1 MGKSIFYIWFL
12 LVFSI
17 SYGNAQILK
26 PIEWEFKIDSSS
38 SDNLNEVTLIFT
50 ANIEPTWYLYSSD
63 VDPNVLTKDT
73 QFDFKNNN
81 SFTLVDTIM
90 PINPKTKYDSIW
102 EGVVTYFDLTGTF
115 IQKIKLESEN
125 PYINGTI
132 DYQVCSE
139 IEGKCIPFQ
148 TDFVF
153 YKSNKQEIDEED
165 VSYEDIIQTDN
176 FSSIFSFMIISFLAG
191 LLAIL
196 TPCVFPMI
204 PITVSYFTSKE
215 NKAKS
220 KFYALSYGIF
230 IVLIFTLL
238 GVVLSLIMGP
248 QAANELATGWI
259 PNIIF
264 FLVFIFFGFSLLGF
278 FEITIPSFI
287 LNPIDKKSNDN
298 GLIGV
303 FFMAFT
309 LVLVSFSCTG
319 PLVGGILVQSALG
332 ISLKPILGM
341 LSFSMAFA
349 IPFTFLAFFPEK
361 LKSLPKSGNWMN
373 VIKSILGFLEIA
385 FAFKFLSII
394 DQAYH
399 LNILDRDLNLII
411 WAIIIFIMFL
421 YLIGQI
427 KLHGNYINKK
437 SIRYKTLG
445 LFSLAL
451 SIYFVSGLFG
461 NKLKALAG
469 YLPPQKSTYISLS
482 KLKREPF
489 YEKNESA
496 SDYVGSKYSTFLKAP
511 HNLNAFFDYS
521 EGLNYAKVVNKPILL
536 DFTGHGCVNCR
547 EVEARTW
554 SDSKILNILNT
565 NYILVQLYVDD
576 KTNLPKEEWVMSSY
590 DNKLKKTIG
599 RINADLQIT
608 KFNNNAQPFYVLLN
622 PYDETLLERPIGYE
636 LDVNRYINFLEK
648 GIQSF
653 YEK

>member
-1 MGKSIFYIWFL
+1 MDKRIFYICL
-12 LVFSI
+12 LFVFSI
-17 SYGNAQILK
+17 SYGKAQILK
-26 PIEWEFKIDSSS
+26 PIEWNFKIDSSGFE
-38 SDNLNEVTLIFT
+38 NLNEVKLVFT

-73 QFDFKNNN
+73 QFEFKNNN
-81 SFTLVDTIM
+81 SFTLVDTII
-90 PINPKTKYDSIW
+90 PINPKIKYDSIW

-153 YKSNKQEIDEED
+153 YESNKQEIDEEG

-220 KFYALSYGIF
+220 KFYAISYGVF
-230 IVLIFTLL
+230 IILIFTLL

-361 LKSLPKSGNWMN
+361 LKSLPKSGDWMN

-411 WAIIIFIMFL
+411 WAVIIFIMFL
-421 YLIGQI
+421 YLIGYV
-427 KLHGNYINKK
+427 KLHGGYLNKK
-437 SIRYKTLG
+437 STRYNILG
-445 LFSLAL
+445 LFSLIF

-461 NKLKALAG
+461 NKLTGLAG
-469 YLPPQKSTYISLS
+469 YLPPQKSTYISII

-496 SDYVGSKYSTFLKAP
+496 EDYIGSKYSTFLKAP
-511 HNLNAFFDYS
+511 HNLNAFFDYA
-521 EGLNYAKVVNKPILL
+521 EGLNYAKVVNKPVLL

-576 KTNLPKEEWVMSSY
+576 KTNLPEEEWILSSY
-590 DNKLKKTIG
+590 DKKLKKTIG

-636 LDVNRYINFLEK
+636 LDVNRYTNFLEK

-653 YEK
+653 YEN

>member
-1 MGKSIFYIWFL
+1 MGKNIFYICFL
-12 LVFSI
+12 FVISI

-26 PIEWEFKIDSSS
+26 PIEWDFKIDSS
-38 SDNLNEVTLIFT
+38 NLEKSNEVNLVFT
-50 ANIEPTWYLYSSD
+50 ASIEPTWYLYSSD
-63 VDPNVLTKDT
+63 VDPNVVTADT
-73 QFDFKNNN
+73 EFEFINNKT
-81 SFTLVDTIM
+81 FTLIDTII
-90 PINPKTKYDSIW
+90 PINPKIKYDSIW

-115 IQKIKLESEN
+115 VQKIRLDTES
-125 PYINGTI
+125 PYVNGTI
-132 DYQVCSE
+132 YYQVCSE
-139 IEGKCIPFQ
+139 IEGKCIQFS

-153 YKSNKQEIDEED
+153 YDKNRVDKDEN
-165 VSYEDIIQTDN
+165 DILYGSITQTDN
-176 FSSIFSFMIISFLAG
+176 FSSIFSFMVISFLAG

-215 NKAKS
+215 NRAKS
-220 KFYALSYGIF
+220 KFHAVSYGLF
-230 IVLIFTLL
+230 IVLIFTFL
-238 GVVLSLIMGP
+238 GVVLSLLMGP

-298 GLIGV
+298 GLMGV

-332 ISLKPILGM
+332 ISLKPVLGM

-421 YLIGQI
+421 YLIGEI
-427 KLHGNYINKK
+427 KLHGSYINKK
-437 SIRYKTLG
+437 SKRYKVLG
-445 LFSLAL
+445 LFSLVL
-451 SIYFVSGLFG
+451 SIYFVSGIFG
-461 NKLKALAG
+461 NKLKSLAG
-469 YLPPQKSTYISLS
+469 YLPPQKSTYISIT
-482 KLKREPF
+482 KLQRELF

-496 SDYVGSKYSTFLKAP
+496 KDYVGSKYSSFLKAP
-511 HNLNAFFDYS
+511 HNLNAFFDYA
-521 EGLNYAKVVNKPILL
+521 EGINYAKVVNKPLLL

-554 SDSKILNILNT
+554 SDSKILKILNT

-576 KTNLPKEEWVMSSY
+576 KTLLPKEEWLISSY
-590 DNKLKKTIG
+590 DDKIKKTIG
-599 RINADLQIT
+599 KINADLQIT

-622 PYDETLLERPIGYE
+622 PYNETLLERPIGYE
-636 LDVNRYINFLEK
+636 LDVNRYIKFLDK
-648 GIQSF
+648 GIQTF
-653 YEK
+653 YEN

>member
-1 MGKSIFYIWFL
+1 M
-12 LVFSI
+12 V
-17 SYGNAQILK
+17 
-26 PIEWEFKIDSSS
+26 
-38 SDNLNEVTLIFT
+38 
-50 ANIEPTWYLYSSD
+50 
-63 VDPNVLTKDT
+63 
-73 QFDFKNNN
+73 
-81 SFTLVDTIM
+81 
-90 PINPKTKYDSIW
+90 
-102 EGVVTYFDLTGTF
+102 
-115 IQKIKLESEN
+115 
-125 PYINGTI
+125 
-132 DYQVCSE
+132 
-139 IEGKCIPFQ
+139 
-148 TDFVF
+148 
-153 YKSNKQEIDEED
+153 
-165 VSYEDIIQTDN
+165 
-176 FSSIFSFMIISFLAG
+176 ISFLAG

-215 NKAKS
+215 NRAKS
-220 KFYALSYGIF
+220 KFHAVSYGLF
-230 IVLIFTLL
+230 IVLIFTFL
-238 GVVLSLIMGP
+238 GVVLSLLMGP

-287 LNPIDKKSNDN
+287 LNPIDKKSNDH
-298 GLIGV
+298 GLMGV

-332 ISLKPILGM
+332 ISLKPVLGM

-411 WAIIIFIMFL
+411 WAVIIFIMFL
-421 YLIGQI
+421 YLIGEI
-427 KLHGNYINKK
+427 KLHGSYINKK
-437 SIRYKTLG
+437 SKRYKALG
-445 LFSLAL
+445 LLSLVL
-451 SIYFVSGLFG
+451 SIYFVSGVFG
-461 NKLKALAG
+461 NKLKSLAG
-469 YLPPQKSTYISLS
+469 YLPPQKSTYISIT
-482 KLKREPF
+482 KLQRELF

-496 SDYVGSKYSTFLKAP
+496 KDYVGSKYSSFLKAP
-511 HNLNAFFDYS
+511 HNLNAFFDYA
-521 EGLNYAKVVNKPILL
+521 EGINYAKVVNKPLLL

-554 SDSKILNILNT
+554 SDSKILKILNT

-576 KTNLPKEEWVMSSY
+576 KTLLPKEEWLISSY
-590 DNKLKKTIG
+590 DDKIKKTIG
-599 RINADLQIT
+599 KINADLQIT

-622 PYDETLLERPIGYE
+622 PYNETLLERPIGYE
-636 LDVNRYINFLEK
+636 LDVNRYIKFLDK
-648 GIQSF
+648 GIQTF
-653 YEK
+653 YEN

>member
-1 MGKSIFYIWFL
+1 MDKRIFYICL
-12 LVFSI
+12 LFVFSI
-17 SYGNAQILK
+17 SYGKAQILK
-26 PIEWEFKIDSSS
+26 PIEWNFKIDSSGFE
-38 SDNLNEVTLIFT
+38 NLNEVKLVFT

-73 QFDFKNNN
+73 QFEFKNNN
-81 SFTLVDTIM
+81 SFTLVDTII
-90 PINPKTKYDSIW
+90 PINPKIKYDSIW

-148 TDFVF
+148 TDFFF
-153 YKSNKQEIDEED
+153 YESNKQEIDEEG

-220 KFYALSYGIF
+220 KFYAISYGVF
-230 IVLIFTLL
+230 IILIFTLL

-361 LKSLPKSGNWMN
+361 LKSLPKSGDWMN

-411 WAIIIFIMFL
+411 WAVIIFIMFL
-421 YLIGQI
+421 YLIGYV
-427 KLHGNYINKK
+427 KLHGGYLNKK
-437 SIRYKTLG
+437 STRYNILG
-445 LFSLAL
+445 LFSLIF

-461 NKLKALAG
+461 NKLTGLAG
-469 YLPPQKSTYISLS
+469 YLPPQKSTYISII

-496 SDYVGSKYSTFLKAP
+496 EDYIGSKYSTFLKAP
-511 HNLNAFFDYS
+511 HNLNAFFDYA
-521 EGLNYAKVVNKPILL
+521 EGLNYAKVVNKPVLL

-576 KTNLPKEEWVMSSY
+576 KTNLPEEEWILSSY
-590 DNKLKKTIG
+590 DKKLKKTIG

-636 LDVNRYINFLEK
+636 LDVNRYTNFLEK

-653 YEK
+653 YEN

>member
-1 MGKSIFYIWFL
+1 MDKRIFYICL
-12 LVFSI
+12 LFVFSI
-17 SYGNAQILK
+17 SYGKAQILK
-26 PIEWEFKIDSSS
+26 PIEWNFKIDSSGFE
-38 SDNLNEVTLIFT
+38 NLNEVKLVFT

-73 QFDFKNNN
+73 QFEFKNNN
-81 SFTLVDTIM
+81 SFTLVDKII
-90 PINPKTKYDSIW
+90 PINPKIKYDSIW

-153 YKSNKQEIDEED
+153 YESNKQEIDEEG

-220 KFYALSYGIF
+220 KFYAISYGVF
-230 IVLIFTLL
+230 IILIFTLL

-361 LKSLPKSGNWMN
+361 LKSLPKSGDWMN

-411 WAIIIFIMFL
+411 WAVIIFIMFL
-421 YLIGQI
+421 YLIGYV
-427 KLHGNYINKK
+427 KLHGGYLNKK
-437 SIRYKTLG
+437 STRYNILG
-445 LFSLAL
+445 LFSLIF

-461 NKLKALAG
+461 NKLTGLAG
-469 YLPPQKSTYISLS
+469 YLPPQKSTYISII

-496 SDYVGSKYSTFLKAP
+496 EDYIGSKYSTFLKAP
-511 HNLNAFFDYS
+511 HNLNAFFDYA
-521 EGLNYAKVVNKPILL
+521 EGLNYAKVVNKPVLL

-576 KTNLPKEEWVMSSY
+576 KTNLPEEEWIISSY
-590 DNKLKKTIG
+590 DKKLKKTIG

-636 LDVNRYINFLEK
+636 LDVNRYTNFLEK

-653 YEK
+653 YEN